1 MKFSNSKGIT
11 LVSIIITI
19 IVMLILSGVVTW
31 VVNITLDKR
40 KGENDNVS
48 SDS

>member
-1 MKFSNSKGIT
+1 MGGNIAQPFTWKFMSP
-11 LVSIIITI
+11 IIIL
-19 IVMLILSGVVTW
+19 LILSGVVTW

-40 KGENDNVS
+40 KGEDDNVS